1 MSKILEKSLRDARKE
16 DKLTMG
22 AKQVLSSIKNSKLIV
37 LSQSIKKEM
46 IEQIESDAKK
56 EKIPLVNFQGTSV
69 ALGRLCG
76 LQFRISTIS
85 FTAIDDASI
94 KSILKDTEAEEKK
107 WITVVSIM
115 LV

>member
-1 MSKILEKSLRDARKE
+1 MSKILEKSLKDARKE

-22 AKQVLSSIKNSKLIV
+22 TKQVLNSVKNSKLII

-46 IEQIESDAKK
+46 LEKIELDAKK

-85 FTAIDDASI
+85 FTSIDDASI
-94 KSILKDTEAEEKK
+94 KSILKDTEAEKK
-107 WITVVSIM
+107 IE
-115 LV
+115 

>member
-16 DKLTMG
+16 NKLIMG
-22 AKQVLSSIKNSKLIV
+22 TKQVLNSVKNSKLII

-46 IEQIESDAKK
+46 FEQIESDAKK

-85 FTAIDDASI
+85 FTSLDDASI
-94 KSILKDTEAEEKK
+94 KSILKDTEAEEKNE
-107 WITVVSIM
+107 
-115 LV
+115 

>member
-16 DKLTMG
+16 NKLTMG
-22 AKQVLSSIKNSKLIV
+22 TKQVLSSIKNSKLIV

-46 IEQIESDAKK
+46 VEQIESDAKK

-85 FTAIDDASI
+85 FTSIDDASI
-94 KSILKDTEAEEKK
+94 KSILKDTIVEEKNE
-107 WITVVSIM
+107 S
-115 LV
+115 L

>member
-22 AKQVLSSIKNSKLIV
+22 SKQVLNSMKNSKLII

-46 IEQIESDAKK
+46 LEQIESDAKK

-85 FTAIDDASI
+85 FTSIDDASI
-94 KSILKDTEAEEKK
+94 KSILKDTEAEEKNE
-107 WITVVSIM
+107 
-115 LV
+115 

>member
-1 MSKILEKSLRDARKE
+1 MIKILEKSLRDARKE

-22 AKQVLSSIKNSKLIV
+22 TKQVLNSVKNSKLIV
-37 LSQSIKKEM
+37 LSQSIKKKTF
-46 IEQIESDAKK
+46 EQIESDAKK

-85 FTAIDDASI
+85 FTSLDDASI
-94 KSILKDTEAEEKK
+94 KSILKDTTVEEKND
-107 WITVVSIM
+107 
-115 LV
+115 

>member
-22 AKQVLSSIKNSKLIV
+22 TKQVLNSLKNSKLIV

-46 IEQIESDAKK
+46 FEKIESDAKK
-56 EKIPLVNFQGTSV
+56 QKIPLVNFQGTSV

-85 FTAIDDASI
+85 FTSLDDASI
-94 KSILKDTEAEEKK
+94 KSILKDTVVEEK
-107 WITVVSIM
+107 IV
-115 LV
+115 

>member
-22 AKQVLSSIKNSKLIV
+22 TKQVLNSLKNSKLIV

-46 IEQIESDAKK
+46 FEKIESDAKK

-85 FTAIDDASI
+85 FTSLDDASI
-94 KSILKDTEAEEKK
+94 KSILKDTIVEEK
-107 WITVVSIM
+107 IA
-115 LV
+115 

>member
-16 DKLTMG
+16 DQLTMG
-22 AKQVLSSIKNSKLIV
+22 AKQVLNSIKNSKLIV
-37 LSQSIKKEM
+37 LSQSIKKETL
-46 IEQIESDAKK
+46 EQIESDAKK

-85 FTAIDDASI
+85 FSSLDDASI
-94 KSILKDTEAEEKK
+94 KSILKDTEAEEKND
-107 WITVVSIM
+107 
-115 LV
+115 

>member
-1 MSKILEKSLRDARKE
+1 MGKILEKSLKDALKE
-16 DKLTMG
+16 DNLTMG
-22 AKQVLSSIKNSKLIV
+22 TKQVLNSVKNSKLIV

-46 IEQIESDAKK
+46 LEQIESNAKK

-85 FTAIDDASI
+85 FTSITDANI
-94 KSILKDTEAEEKK
+94 KTILKDTEAGEKND
-107 WITVVSIM
+107 
-115 LV
+115 

>member
-85 FTAIDDASI
+85 FNAIDDASI
-94 KSILKDTEAEEKK
+94 KSILKDTEAEGKNE
-107 WITVVSIM
+107 
-115 LV
+115 

>member
-16 DKLTMG
+16 EKLTMG
-22 AKQVLSSIKNSKLIV
+22 TKQVLNSVKNSKLII

-46 IEQIESDAKK
+46 LEKIESDAKK

-85 FTAIDDASI
+85 FTSIDDASI
-94 KSILKDTEAEEKK
+94 KSILKDTEAEKK
-107 WITVVSIM
+107 NE
-115 LV
+115 